1 MRMIHIEPTT
11 RCTLACPQC
20 PRTEHLNMVST
31 QDCEIDITANICKG
45 FDLVHL
51 CGNHGDPIYHPRF
64 HDLIQRIRADNP
76 NIIFSMHT
84 NGAFRNSDWWKVTA
98 NLFTKS
104 DSITFSIDGLPTNN
118 HTYRVNSRWNS
129 IHDAVTTLREQNAE
143 IEMIWKWIVF
153 KYNEND
159 IEQGIQLARDLN
171 FDNFLVVRSYR
182 GDADDPFT
190 TTIGIKQLKEKLLA
204 KSLS

>member
-1 MRMIHIEPTT
+1 
-11 RCTLACPQC
+11 
-20 PRTEHLNMVST
+20 MVST

-182 GDADDPFT
+182 RDADDPFT
-190 TTIGIKQLKEKLLA
+190 STIGIEQLKEKLLA